1 VVVDPPEHPPPNAPA
16 CSPGASRDCP
26 ALVLAKHRARGLAH
40 QRESAKSTLMEVE
53 AAAVPKVS
61 SPRAHGAHP
70 FGSFD
75 ENPWRRLLFELLVDA
90 ACAAWVVAITLH
102 VLGVGPRACP

>member
-1 VVVDPPEHPPPNAPA
+1 LTETWRIDPVVAAERAA

-26 ALVLAKHRARGLAH
+26 ALVLAERSARALAH
-40 QRESAKSTLMEVE
+40 QLESAKSTLMEVE

-70 FGSFD
+70 L
-75 ENPWRRLLFELLVDA
+75 RKLR
-90 ACAAWVVAITLH
+90 
-102 VLGVGPRACP
+102 